1 MEGAAATGGICV
13 WLVLDILS
21 SSAFLVLSSSTC
33 RCKLESR
40 FSIVCCLFRQS
51 NQSTIAVDAGE
62 GRVDP
67 PLQIIEVQRGI

>member
-13 WLVLDILS
+13 RLVLDILS

-51 NQSTIAVDAGE
+51 DRPATAVE
-62 GRVDP
+62 GRADP
-67 PLQIIEVQRGI
+67 PLQVIEVKRGI